1 MLEPP
6 ASDEVT
12 VPEPDAQS
20 RQRVEERRERLREL
34 MTELEQAL
42 AEPAARDAAAWRDG
56 VRAVTD
62 DLAEALDEHVEETER
77 PNGLF
82 DELTAIAPRLDERV
96 GNLRGEHPRLIARL
110 AALRAALDSDP
121 SGPDPAAPARIA
133 GVALLGELFRHRQAG
148 ADLLYEAYWV
158 DVSTGD

>member
-1 MLEPP
+1 M
-6 ASDEVT
+6 
-12 VPEPDAQS
+12 PEPDAQS

-34 MTELEQAL
+34 MTQLEQAL
-42 AEPAARDAAAWRDG
+42 AEPAAGDATAWQDG

-62 DLAEALDEHVEETER
+62 DLAEAMDEHVEETER
-77 PNGLF
+77 PDGLF
-82 DELTAIAPRLDERV
+82 DELTAIAPRLSERM
-96 GNLRGEHPRLIARL
+96 NRLRDEHPRLLERL

-121 SGPDPAAPARIA
+121 GGADPAAPARIA
-133 GVALLGELFRHRQAG
+133 GVALLGELFRHRQSG